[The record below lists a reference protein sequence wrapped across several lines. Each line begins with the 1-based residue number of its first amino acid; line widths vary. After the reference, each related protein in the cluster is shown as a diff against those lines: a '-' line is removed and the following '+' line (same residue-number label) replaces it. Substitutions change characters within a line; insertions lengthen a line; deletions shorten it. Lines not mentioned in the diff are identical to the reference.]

1 VGRDHGGIGPS
12 DDNSGKCTRMRDS
25 AGGGAGQRETQMRWP
40 VEVRAAAAVL
50 GSSAGQSPPEPC
62 LSTTAVVA
70 SRFYLE
76 FGRENGT
83 FLV

>member
-1 VGRDHGGIGPS
+1 VHAYARQRRGRRRTEGDA
-12 DDNSGKCTRMRDS
+12 DEV
-25 AGGGAGQRETQMRWP
+25 AGGGAGSGGRVGVVGGAVAARALPLDYGRVWREQHR
-40 VEVRAAAAVL
+40 VSRGL
-50 GSSAGQSPPEPC
+50 
-62 LSTTAVVA
+62 TAVVA